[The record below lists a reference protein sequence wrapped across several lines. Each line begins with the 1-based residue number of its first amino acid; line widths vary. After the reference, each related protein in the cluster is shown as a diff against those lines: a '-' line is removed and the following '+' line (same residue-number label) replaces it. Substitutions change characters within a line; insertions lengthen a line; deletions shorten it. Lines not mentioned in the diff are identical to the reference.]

1 MADRRYTILHD
12 KDGQEMQVPVRP
24 GLSVEDPRA
33 RYTGFH
39 PEKVL
44 LKKGSIRMKGAK
56 PLECDMLL
64 ERDVAI
70 PLRDGTTIYAD
81 IFRPVGR
88 EKCPALVA
96 LSPYGKEIGTQW
108 LDDVPMRAGV
118 PKKAVSGLQKF
129 EGPDPCYWV
138 KHGYAVVNPD
148 VRGAYRSEGVILF
161 FGSDYGRDGKDI
173 VDWIGQQCWC
183 NGKVGLSGNSWL
195 AISQWFTAAQHP
207 KHLAAI
213 APWEGLTDC
222 YREVG
227 TRGGVIMPSFVEL
240 LSASFASTPSGG
252 VEDVLTML
260 TQDPTWNR
268 YWEDKAADLESITTP
283 AYIAASYTNPIHTNG
298 SIEGY
303 MRLGT
308 NQKWLRIHNTG
319 EWDDYY
325 HEGHTDDLRRFFD
338 HFLKGLDNGW
348 ETTPHVRM
356 SVLNPGGKDIIDR
369 PEADYPLART
379 QYQTL
384 HLNAIQHTLTAET
397 VLTEAVDAYSSD
409 DPKGKAV
416 YRYRMPEDTEI
427 GGFIKLRLWAE
438 APDHDDMDIEVTL
451 EKLNRFGRKIG
462 LNPMKRVAAKG
473 YIRASM
479 RDLDPQRSREEY
491 PFQHFREIRKLRPG
505 EIVPLDIAIWPMGML
520 FQKGDYLQ
528 ITINAYKTTSW
539 ASPFDLKMA
548 TIQVPKDGFTCMP
561 GEKVDMITIG
571 GVSGGLTGGIDTS
584 RLPKDVNKG
593 KHILH
598 TGGRYDSYLYLPI
611 VPKKEE

>member
-1 MADRRYTILHD
+1 MSETRYTTLYD
-12 KDGQEMQVPVRP
+12 KNGDPMTVPVRP
-24 GLSVEDPRA
+24 GLSVDDPKT
-33 RYTGFH
+33 RYTGFC
-39 PEKVL
+39 PETVI

-56 PLECDMLL
+56 PLECDILL
-64 ERDVAI
+64 QRDVAI
-70 PLRDGTTIYAD
+70 PLRDGVTIYAD
-81 IFRPVGR
+81 IFRPLDS
-88 EKCPALVA
+88 ENCPALVA

-148 VRGAYRSEGVILF
+148 VRGAYQSEGVILF

-173 VDWIGQQCWC
+173 VDWIGQQDWC

-240 LSASFASTPSGG
+240 LSASFASTPEGG

-260 TQDPTWNR
+260 KQDATWNP

-308 NQKWLRIHNTG
+308 EEKWLRIHNTG

-325 HEGHTDDLRRFFD
+325 HEGHTEDLRRFFD
-338 HFLKGLDNGW
+338 RYLKGIDNGW
-348 ETTPHVRM
+348 ETTPHIRM
-356 SVLNPGGKDIIDR
+356 SVLNPGGKDVVDR
-369 PEADYPLART
+369 PEETYPPDRT
-379 QYQTL
+379 QYRKLYL
-384 HLNAIQHTLTAET
+384 HGTDHTISEIPEESESIHIYDSA
-397 VLTEAVDAYSSD
+397 D
-409 DPKGKAV
+409 KNGKV
-416 YRYRMPEDTEI
+416 VFRYRMTEDTEI
-427 GGFIKLRLWAE
+427 GGFIKLRLWAA
-438 APDHDDMDIEVTL
+438 APDHDDMDLEVTL
-451 EKLNRFGRKIG
+451 EKRNRVGKKIG
-462 LNPMKRVAAKG
+462 MNPMKRVAAKG

-479 RDLDPQRSREEY
+479 RELDAERSREEY
-491 PFQHFREIRKLRPG
+491 PFQSFRESRKLQNG
-505 EIVPLDIAIWPMGML
+505 EIIPLDIAIWPMGM
-520 FQKGDYLQ
+520 FFKKGEYLC
-528 ITINAYKTTSW
+528 ITVNAYKTSEW

-548 TIQVPKDGFTCMP
+548 TIQVPKEGFTYLP
-561 GEKVDMITIG
+561 KDKPEMITIG
-571 GVSGGLTGGIDTS
+571 GVSGGLTGGIDTTN
-584 RLPKDVNKG
+584 LPKDVNKG
-593 KHILH
+593 RHILY
-598 TGGRYDSYLYLPI
+598 TGGKYDSFLYLPI
-611 VPKKEE
+611 VPKKED